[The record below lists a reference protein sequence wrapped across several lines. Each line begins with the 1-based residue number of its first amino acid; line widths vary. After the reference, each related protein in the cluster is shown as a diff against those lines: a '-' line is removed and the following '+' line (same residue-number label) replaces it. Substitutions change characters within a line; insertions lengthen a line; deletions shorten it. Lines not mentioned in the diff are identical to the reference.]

1 MVSSTHKQ
9 TLYKN
14 IAQETGVDKKD
25 VVKVVKALEE
35 QIMDVIASED
45 ELSFLFGT
53 IRGITK
59 PPWRITGYYRVL
71 SKPTKRNGW
80 TVAKGG
86 WPEIEW
92 SKQAKYYTPIDA
104 KEYFERPENKYTSKA
119 RLFRQEND
127 IPEISEY
134 ADLPEEKVVELCKKA
149 DRLQKGEMGEFEEK
163 SYYRHERLKE
173 KTKQIKREKIIE
185 EDMQRQRDEGVPED
199 QVVRRTFEEVMADR
213 EEKWREKQNPER
225 YIVNDNKRDSHY

>member
-1 MVSSTHKQ
+1 MHKQ
-9 TLYKN
+9 TFYKN
-14 IAQETGVDKKD
+14 IAQESGVDKKD
-25 VVKVVKALEE
+25 VVKVIKAFEE
-35 QIMDVIASED
+35 QVMDIIANNDSIS
-45 ELSFLFGT
+45 LLFGE

-104 KEYFERPENKYTSKA
+104 KEYFEWPENRYTSKA

-134 ADLPEEKVVELCKKA
+134 ENLPEEKIVELCKKA
-149 DRLQKGEMGEFEEK
+149 DRLQKGEMTEMEER
-163 SYYRHERLKE
+163 SYYRHERLRE
-173 KTKQIKREKIIE
+173 NIKIMRRKDIIE
-185 EDMQRQRDEGVPED
+185 QDKQRQRDEGVPED
-199 QVVRRTFEEVMADR
+199 QIVERTFEEIMAER
-213 EEKWREKQNPER
+213 EEKWREIQNPER
-225 YIVNDNKRDSHY
+225 YSVDNVKRDSHY